1 MKKILFT
8 LFLLFGLVI
17 SSLAQN
23 STQEVVTIEKENSL
37 VNIKK
42 KIPSFQKNID
52 QNINMK
58 NATTITIQKEK
69 SPIMIKTYRE
79 VKTNNEE
86 EKSLQKEVVVDKKS
100 VKLSNNKKTIKN

>member
-58 NATTITIQKEK
+58 NVTIITIQKEK